1 MLLQHEGSQSDAQS
15 QVEKETQKE
24 LEGIEEQYKKNR
36 EAVVDKLLERVVRV
50 KMELHRNA
58 IKAE

>member
-1 MLLQHEGSQSDAQS
+1 M
-15 QVEKETQKE
+15 
-24 LEGIEEQYKKNR
+24 EGIEEQYKKNR

-50 KMELHRNA
+50 KMELHKNA